1 MKTKDEFRVSPRYS
15 ESFKRKVI
23 KEILTGRYSKK
34 EATIYY
40 QLPYMTI
47 RRWLNKLGQSV
58 ILEEGIETITLKKYN
73 TVSKKNKITESDQIR
88 ELRKQIEQLE
98 KEKADAELK
107 AKLYDKMIDI
117 AEEQFKIPI
126 RKKYVTRQSP
136 RPKKKS

>member
-1 MKTKDEFRVSPRYS
+1 MKTKDEFRITPRYS
-15 ESFKRKVI
+15 EAFKRKVI
-23 KEILTGRYSKK
+23 KEILVGKYSKR
-34 EATIYY
+34 ESMIFY

-47 RRWLNKLGQSV
+47 SRWLNKLGQSV
-58 ILEEGIETITLKKYN
+58 ILEEGIERITLKKYN
-73 TVSKKNKITESDQIR
+73 IVSKKNKITESDQIQ
-88 ELRKQIEQLE
+88 ELRKQIKQLE

-136 RPKKKS
+136 KPKKKK

>member
-1 MKTKDEFRVSPRYS
+1 MKIKDEFRVRPHYS
-15 ESFKRKVI
+15 EAFKQKVI
-23 KEILTGRYSKK
+23 KEILTGKYTKK
-34 EATIYY
+34 ESG
-40 QLPYMTI
+40 QLYNLNFKTVDK
-47 RRWLNKLGQSV
+47 WLNKLGQTV

-88 ELRKQIEQLE
+88 ELRKQIKQLE
-98 KEKADAELK
+98 KDKADVELK

-136 RPKKKS
+136 KSKNKK